1 MVKKLSI
8 FATFAAPLAL
18 MGTAAFAQ
26 DTAAPVA
33 PAAEASAQVAVGA
46 TVYDSTGAEVGKV
59 KSVAAPNFV
68 IDTGK
73 NTATLALSAL
83 GTSPKGPVLGLT
95 REQLDTAAEKAAA
108 DAAAALASAIAVDA
122 PVHASD
128 GTTVIGKIAEVA
140 EVAEADFVLDTGSTK
155 VKMPKTSV
163 ANGTNGLFIGLTA
176 QAFAEATKSAS
187 PPSASK

>member
-1 MVKKLSI
+1 MVKSLKML
-8 FATFAAPLAL
+8 ATLAAPIALA
-18 MGTAAFAQ
+18 GTTVLAQ
-26 DTAAPVA
+26 TATA
-33 PAAEASAQVAVGA
+33 PAAPAEATTTQVAVG
-46 TVYDSTGAEVGKV
+46 TTIYDATGAEVGKV

-83 GTSPKGPVLGLT
+83 GTSPKGPMLGLT
-95 REQLDTAAEKAAA
+95 REQLDAAAEKAAA
-108 DAAAALASAIAVDA
+108 DATSALAAAITVDA

-140 EVAEADFVLDTGSTK
+140 EADFILDTGTSK

-163 ANGTNGLFIGLTA
+163 AKGANGLFIGLTA
-176 QAFAEATKSAS
+176 EAFAEATAAPAAPAAS
-187 PPSASK
+187 R

>member
-1 MVKKLSI
+1 MVKNLAI

-18 MGTAAFAQ
+18 LGTAAYAQ
-26 DTAAPVA
+26 GTAAPAA
-33 PAAEASAQVAVGA
+33 PAAEATAQVAVGA

-140 EVAEADFVLDTGSTK
+140 EADFVLDTGSTK

>member
-18 MGTAAFAQ
+18 MGTAVYAQ
-26 DTAAPVA
+26 GTAAPAA
-33 PAAEASAQVAVGA
+33 PAAEATAQVAVGA

-122 PVHASD
+122 IQLAIRLLCKYLHASSLCRRFCVYCFTKLSSSTED
-128 GTTVIGKIAEVA
+128 LAVDPLYISRS
-140 EVAEADFVLDTGSTK
+140 GSSLS
-155 VKMPKTSV
+155 SV
-163 ANGTNGLFIGLTA
+163 W
-176 QAFAEATKSAS
+176 
-187 PPSASK
+187 